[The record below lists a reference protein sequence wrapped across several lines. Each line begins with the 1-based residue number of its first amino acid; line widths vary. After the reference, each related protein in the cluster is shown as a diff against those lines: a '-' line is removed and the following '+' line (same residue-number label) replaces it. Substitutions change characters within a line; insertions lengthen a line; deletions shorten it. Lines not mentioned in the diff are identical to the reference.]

1 MGKITKEQQAIIDS
15 LTCERLTKDEAN
27 KTLIQDFE
35 NNRNKGLA
43 DSLREEAWEEDAN
56 GSGNA
61 IHIEHFQS
69 TSQNI

>member
-43 DSLREEAWEEDAN
+43 DSLREEAL
-56 GSGNA
+56 
-61 IHIEHFQS
+61 
-69 TSQNI
+69 